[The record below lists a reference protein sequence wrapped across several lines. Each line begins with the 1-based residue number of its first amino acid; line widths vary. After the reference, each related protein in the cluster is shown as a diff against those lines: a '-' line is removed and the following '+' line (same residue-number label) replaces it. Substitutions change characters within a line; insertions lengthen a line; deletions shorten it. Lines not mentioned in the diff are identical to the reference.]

1 MNTDYHTFYI
11 LAWEK
16 RAFVRNLR
24 KQGYEIVSIEHIT
37 RGKVVIVAKDR
48 FR

>member
-1 MNTDYHTFYI
+1 MNINYTTFYI

-24 KQGYEIVSIEHIT
+24 KQGYEVVSIEYVT

-48 FR
+48 FK